1 MGFLVVGLSDV
12 HVAWRNVPHSALVHG
27 EWNLDGTSGGGDVL
41 LWEITKFSSAL
52 FCICLLCSLSYC
64 CMCDLCMSS
73 ASSLFIFY
81 PLVIDDCE
89 LLDLN
94 FIMIFLEH
102 SSSNGEVLISWSVF
116 SSKIGQRVVYHLLI
130 MIIHQ
135 LLVVC
140 LDLQNPFLDAK
151 VCSEVCCWDLG
162 IRIR

>member
-12 HVAWRNVPHSALVHG
+12 HVAWRNVPQSALVHG

-116 SSKIGQRVVYHLLI
+116 SSKISQRVVYHLPFADYDYTSI
-130 MIIHQ
+130 ACG
-135 LLVVC
+135 LLGSPESFPWC
-140 LDLQNPFLDAK
+140 
-151 VCSEVCCWDLG
+151 
-162 IRIR
+162 